1 MISPFHSECSNNVT
15 MYLEP
20 FLNSYYKTY
29 QHIITLSSIPKGP
42 LKNMVTCI
50 RSPKLS
56 EFQDGS
62 EFATNN
68 LYILLRY
75 NKDDITNYSGKNL
88 DIYMNNEDIPNVL
101 SYLMENGYIV
111 DTKITN
117 MLYKSKISIGGGGG
131 GCSGERSSY
140 GKKRII
146 CFFSYKD
153 NCFPLCG

>member
-15 MYLEP
+15 LYLEP

-29 QHIITLSSIPKGP
+29 QHIITLSSMPKGP
-42 LKNMVTCI
+42 LKNMVACI

-62 EFATNN
+62 DFATNH

-75 NKDDITNYSGKNL
+75 NKEDITNYSGKNI
-88 DIYMNNEDIPNVL
+88 DIYMNNDDIPNIL
-101 SYLMENGYIV
+101 SYLMENGYVV

-117 MLYKSKISIGGGGG
+117 MLYKSKIPMS
-131 GCSGERSSY
+131 SGERSSY

-146 CFFSYKD
+146 CFFSYNE
-153 NCFPLCG
+153 NCFSLC